1 MVKAVNPDASFDHLF
16 VIGELSKAGQ
26 SLNLGEVQIFIYL
39 ACMLGLYDG
48 RPVATWGYSF
58 VATPD
63 SSPFS
68 IELLEASDSLIASGL
83 IATAGEFMTIS
94 ERGQKELDRWE
105 RLTRFAPRVP
115 YLRGATGAAVAMPL
129 SVVKEGVELEP
140 QLHNARALQHSRHLL
155 DEAGI
160 SQIYRHFQV
169 LESSLGKNVPDYM
182 IPAVVW
188 LSFLLEQD
196 DQGGAAGGGLR

>member
-1 MVKAVNPDASFDHLF
+1 MVNPDASFDCLF
-16 VIGELSKAGQ
+16 VLGELAKTDQ
-26 SLNLGEVQIFIYL
+26 SLNLSEIQIFIYL

-48 RPVATWGYSF
+48 RAVAKWGYAF

-68 IELLEASDSLIASGL
+68 VELLEASESLISSGFV
-83 IATAGEFMTIS
+83 ISSDEFMTIS
-94 ERGQKELDRWE
+94 DRGQRELLRWE
-105 RLTRFAPRVP
+105 RLSKFSPRVP

-129 SVVKEGVELEP
+129 TVVKEGVELEP
-140 QLHNARALQHSRHLL
+140 QLRNARSLRHSRHLL
-155 DEAGI
+155 DDAGV

-169 LESSLGKNVPDYM
+169 LESSLGKDIPDYM

-188 LSFLLEQD
+188 LSFLLEEN
-196 DQGGAAGGGLR
+196 DQGNAVSGGLN

>member
-1 MVKAVNPDASFDHLF
+1 MNPDASFDHLF
-16 VIGELSKAGQ
+16 VVGELSKAGQ
-26 SLNLGEVQIFIYL
+26 SLNLSEVQIFIYL
-39 ACMLGLYDG
+39 ACMLGLYNG
-48 RPVATWGYSF
+48 RPVAKWGYSF

-68 IELLEASDSLIASGL
+68 IELFEASDSLVTSGL
-83 IATAGEFMTIS
+83 VTNDDGFMMIS

-105 RLTRFAPRVP
+105 RLTRFTPRVP

-129 SVVKEGVELEP
+129 SFVKEGVELEP
-140 QLHNARALQHSRHLL
+140 QLHNARALKHSRHLL
-155 DEAGI
+155 DDAGI